1 VNAGYITRNK
11 LLRDHLRG
19 QQESISR
26 KILDAAG
33 ADRKGKD
40 VSRRAWPL
48 LRSREI
54 VSGMLDLKSP
64 HT

>member
-1 VNAGYITRNK
+1 
-11 LLRDHLRG
+11 LLRDHLRS

-40 VSRRAWPL
+40 IPRWAWPL

-54 VSGMLDLKSP
+54 VSRMLDLMSP